1 MTRYLNKQLRQ
12 DVQYNEPDRVEV
24 AIDAYIQILNKQS
37 EHLNLYATNLI
48 IMAKELLV
56 HRNASYNVMGFKLV
70 ETFMPYAKRRF
81 DDLSMLDSLIKCVCD
96 SLNSTND
103 DLETER
109 VLKFKESGLQAM
121 ACIIRNH

>member
-1 MTRYLNKQLRQ
+1 M
-12 DVQYNEPDRVEV
+12 

-37 EHLNLYATNLI
+37 QHLNLYATNLI

-56 HRNASYNVMGFKLV
+56 HRQASYNVMGFKLV

-96 SLNSTND
+96 SLNSPND

-109 VLKFKESGLQAM
+109 
-121 ACIIRNH
+121 